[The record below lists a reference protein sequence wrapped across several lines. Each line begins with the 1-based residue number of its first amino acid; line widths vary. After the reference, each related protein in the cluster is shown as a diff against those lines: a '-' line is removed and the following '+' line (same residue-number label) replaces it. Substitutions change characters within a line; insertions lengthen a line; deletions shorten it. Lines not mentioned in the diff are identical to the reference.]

1 LNDALEG
8 NSNCFS
14 LFPSFFLFKLLPMPL
29 KNPFDQTA
37 KRIRFIEIPYM
48 IRAKTLNVVTR
59 LSKILSFLEVKMRG
73 GRRTGAGRK
82 KKPDHLRRELVTIR
96 LPQWM
101 ISQLKN
107 NGEIGYL
114 IEIQLAKK
122 GFLDLPDDYDV
133 NN

>member
-1 LNDALEG
+1 
-8 NSNCFS
+8 
-14 LFPSFFLFKLLPMPL
+14 
-29 KNPFDQTA
+29 
-37 KRIRFIEIPYM
+37 
-48 IRAKTLNVVTR
+48 
-59 LSKILSFLEVKMRG
+59 MRG
-73 GRRTGAGRK
+73 GKRTGAGRK

>member
-1 LNDALEG
+1 
-8 NSNCFS
+8 
-14 LFPSFFLFKLLPMPL
+14 
-29 KNPFDQTA
+29 
-37 KRIRFIEIPYM
+37 
-48 IRAKTLNVVTR
+48 
-59 LSKILSFLEVKMRG
+59 MRG

-122 GFLDLPDDYDV
+122 GILDLPDDYDV

>member
-1 LNDALEG
+1 
-8 NSNCFS
+8 
-14 LFPSFFLFKLLPMPL
+14 
-29 KNPFDQTA
+29 
-37 KRIRFIEIPYM
+37 
-48 IRAKTLNVVTR
+48 
-59 LSKILSFLEVKMRG
+59 MRG

-82 KKPDHLRRELVTIR
+82 RKPDHLRRELVTIR